1 MTTQTHLKL
10 QDPRYKRPTMAVET
24 AKGILDL
31 TEDEIVALVDE
42 GALVAWDI
50 RGPAAERRELRIL
63 TASVSEYSAACRA
76 EATPHAALRTPHST
90 TIRPQAAIAQV
101 LPKHEKPFLT
111 GPEIKRALNC
121 GRQHLINLV
130 DASVLPQ
137 MPGTKYRQ
145 GPGGWPVI
153 PRAQFIAFLS
163 SRVIGGL

>member
-1 MTTQTHLKL
+1 MTQIPLKL
-10 QDPRYKRPTMAVET
+10 ADPRYKRPTMAVET

-31 TEDEIVALVDE
+31 TEDDVVALVDE

-50 RGPAAERRELRIL
+50 RSPGSERRELRIL
-63 TASVSEYSAACRA
+63 TASVSEYAAARKEDA
-76 EATPHAALRTPHST
+76 AVEHASS
-90 TIRPQAAIAQV
+90 IRPQAAIQSV
-101 LPKHEKPFLT
+101 LPRHEKPFLT

-130 DASVLPQ
+130 DAAVLPQ

-153 PRAQFIAFLS
+153 PRAQFVHFLET
-163 SRVIGGL
+163 RVIGGL